1 MTDLFSMPSMPLPER
16 MRPNSLAE
24 SSARNIW
31 SVPVRCSGK

>member
-24 SSARNIW
+24 FVGQEHRGAPEND
-31 SVPVRCSGK
+31 